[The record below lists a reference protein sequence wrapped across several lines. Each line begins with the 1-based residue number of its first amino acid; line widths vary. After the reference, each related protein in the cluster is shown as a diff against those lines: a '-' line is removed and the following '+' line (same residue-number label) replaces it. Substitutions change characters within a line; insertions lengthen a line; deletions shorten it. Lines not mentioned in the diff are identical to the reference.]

1 MRGGKGAITACLGL
15 SIPLVVVKVLMWF
28 GLITSIDGGWRILFI
43 TDVFFFVC
51 LFAGII
57 LMAVASASRL
67 QSEGTVGVE
76 RGEACSMNSTDI
88 AAIIAQKMPT
98 ARPEEFIRYGYSTAN
113 FPIYLHKPTGQ
124 RFVGN
129 GALPGRKIPPEQVGM
144 ALQSFYTGTSITK
157 VSRNLVPAFDT
168 SAPSKASIYEWIVDY
183 SKLASSRVAHD
194 KPRTGDKWVADELVA
209 RIGGGKVWV
218 WTVMDTDTRYILAS
232 HLSHTRTIADA
243 EALFRQAKERAG
255 RQPKSIVTDKLA
267 AYPEGIERVFGG
279 DVKHALS
286 QGLQSPGNNNMM
298 ERLNGSIRER
308 TKVMR
313 GMKSVRTAEIV
324 LDGWNTYYNYMRPHM
339 GLDNKT
345 PANAAKLETP
355 FTNWED
361 VARMDARPFS
371 ERRILREER
380 LRQAPVIKERPMLR
394 DKTFAPRR
402 RKGHLV

>member
-1 MRGGKGAITACLGL
+1 M
-15 SIPLVVVKVLMWF
+15 
-28 GLITSIDGGWRILFI
+28 
-43 TDVFFFVC
+43 TD
-51 LFAGII
+51 
-57 LMAVASASRL
+57 S
-67 QSEGTVGVE
+67 QSE
-76 RGEACSMNSTDI
+76 SI
-88 AAIIAQKMPT
+88 AAIIAQKLPT
-98 ARPEEFIRYGYSTAN
+98 AKPEEFIRYGYSTAN

-124 RFVGN
+124 RFVAN

-144 ALQSFYTGTSITK
+144 AVQSFYTGTSITK

-183 SKLASSRVAHD
+183 SKLANSRVAHD
-194 KPRTGDKWVADELVA
+194 KPMTGDKWVADELVA

-218 WTVMDTDTRYILAS
+218 WTVMDTDTRFILAS

-243 EALFRQAKERAG
+243 EALFREAKERAG
-255 RQPKSIVTDKLA
+255 RQPKYIVTDKLA
-267 AYPEGIERVFGG
+267 AYPEGIERIWGG
-279 DVKHALS
+279 EVEHVKAA
-286 QGLQSPGNNNMM
+286 GITSPDNNNNMM

-339 GLDNKT
+339 GLDNRT

-371 ERRILREER
+371 ERRVLREER
-380 LRQAPVIKERPMLR
+380 LRETPALREHPVLSDRVF
-394 DKTFAPRR
+394 TPRR

>member
-1 MRGGKGAITACLGL
+1 MTDSPFACPHCAKGSLVRNGTRNGVQRYLCPKCGMSYTA
-15 SIPLVVVKVLMWF
+15 
-28 GLITSIDGGWRILFI
+28 
-43 TDVFFFVC
+43 
-51 LFAGII
+51 
-57 LMAVASASRL
+57 
-67 QSEGTVGVE
+67 
-76 RGEACSMNSTDI
+76 
-88 AAIIAQKMPT
+88 
-98 ARPEEFIRYGYSTAN
+98 
-113 FPIYLHKPTGQ
+113 
-124 RFVGN
+124 N

-157 VSRNLVPAFDT
+157 VSRNIVPAFDT

-183 SKLASSRVAHD
+183 SKLAKSKVAHD

-232 HLSHTRTIADA
+232 HLSRTRTIPDA
-243 EALFRQAKERAG
+243 EALFREANERAG

-267 AYPEGIERVFGG
+267 AYYEGIERVFGG
-279 DVKHALS
+279 DVKHVLS
-286 QGLQSPGNNNMM
+286 QGLQSPDNNNMM

-345 PANAAKLETP
+345 PAQVAKLETP

-371 ERRILREER
+371 ERRVLREER
-380 LRQAPVIKERPMLR
+380 LRQSPALRERPVLR
-394 DKTFAPRR
+394 TPTLLF
-402 RKGHLV
+402 RKRSGKGLI